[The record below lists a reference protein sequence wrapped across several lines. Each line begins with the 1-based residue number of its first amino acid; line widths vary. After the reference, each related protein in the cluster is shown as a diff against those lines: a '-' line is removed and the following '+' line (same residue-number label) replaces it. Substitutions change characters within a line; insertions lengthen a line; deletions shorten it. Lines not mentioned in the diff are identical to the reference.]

1 MGLGLELGF
10 RVGLVIIMRNTVF
23 TATNACVVKWI
34 RKKTT
39 DTEVGSSNPYEYQQQ
54 KKGKGKSEI
63 TGGRLVKREIR
74 GLGTTKDRRGM
85 SEQERGG
92 GW

>member
-1 MGLGLELGF
+1 
-10 RVGLVIIMRNTVF
+10 MRNTLSS
-23 TATNACVVKWI
+23 TTIACVVKWI
-34 RKKTT
+34 RKRTT
-39 DTEVGSSNPYEYQQQ
+39 DPEVGSSNPHEYQQQ

-85 SEQERGG
+85 SEQEGRGG
-92 GW
+92 W